1 MADAV
6 AAGQLAIRDLT
17 ARFTDAVNRR
27 APDDLAELF
36 AEDGQW
42 HVPGVPVARGRAAIS
57 AQLANL
63 LANFEHLIQLTH
75 SGHIDVGGDQATAVW
90 YITERGTDGN
100 DNGFE
105 FTGVYT
111 DELTKTA
118 QGWRFRQRSFAF
130 LYRGRSTVAGRWY
143 PHPGADVSSRV
154 SPEVSS

>member
-1 MADAV
+1 MTDAV
-6 AAGQLAIRDLT
+6 TAGQVAIRDLT

-36 AEDGQW
+36 TEDGEW
-42 HVPGVPVARGRAAIS
+42 HVPGVPTARGRRAIS
-57 AQLANL
+57 TLLASL

-75 SGHIDVGGDQATAVW
+75 SGHIDVHGDTATAVW
-90 YITERGTDGN
+90 YITERGTGAD

-118 QGWRFRQRSFAF
+118 QGWRFQQRTFGF
-130 LYRGRSTVAGRWY
+130 LYRGRTAVAGRWY
-143 PHPGADVSSRV
+143 PHPAADVSSQ
-154 SPEVSS
+154 VSS